1 MELIVFLDSALV
13 AWRKPSFS
21 LLLAIA
27 ATALAAC
34 GHPAPPPT
42 FPPTEVDA
50 LEVRPRDLPLSLEYA
65 AQLRGIR
72 EVEVRARVSGILLE
86 RRYEEGQPVKAGD
99 LLFRIDPAPFRAEAE
114 RARAELGV
122 QQANLQQARRER
134 DRMVPLFD
142 QKLASQR
149 DRDNSMAAF
158 ESSQAA
164 VTAAEAAL
172 KSAELNLSYTDVRAP
187 IAGLTS
193 REVRSEGSLVTAGDD
208 SSLLA
213 YLVQADRLYVEV
225 ALPEADAELVR
236 AAHAMNAEHLKV
248 LVIDARGRT
257 IGPPASI
264 EYISPRVDDS
274 TGTVAIRAVLD
285 NAGATGLLP
294 GRVARAHVEGVSVPG
309 SLVVP
314 KRALMHGAQGS
325 FVWVIGAGEQVAAKP
340 VQLGASSGNDVVVA
354 SGLVAGDRVVVDG
367 ILKVQPG
374 APVHATMLAPDG
386 APAAAPGV
394 PAAAPPANGNGAP
407 AEPPSRAD
415 GAPSGGQ
422 GSQ

>member
-1 MELIVFLDSALV
+1 MFLDSALV

-158 ESSQAA
+158 ETSQAA

-236 AAHAMNAEHLKV
+236 AAHAKNAEHLKV

>member
-158 ESSQAA
+158 ETSQAA

-236 AAHAMNAEHLKV
+236 AAHAKNAEHLKV